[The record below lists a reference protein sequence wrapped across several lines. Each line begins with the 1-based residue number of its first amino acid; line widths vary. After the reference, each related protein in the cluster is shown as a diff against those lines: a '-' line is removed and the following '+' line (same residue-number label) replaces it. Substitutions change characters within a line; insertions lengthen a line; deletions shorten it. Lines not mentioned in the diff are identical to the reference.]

1 MNIQEHHV
9 FLRNK
14 SFELALKEI
23 TERFPSI
30 LAKVAVQLAKNPAV
44 PEDHTIS
51 IQSPSIETGGLNGS
65 ALLIFRSA
73 RDGEPAYLG
82 LEVVI
87 NTNVVFYLA
96 GTSSSDEVMHH
107 VDTAENNQVNL
118 NLTEIELVRRTVELL
133 EQYVSTDAM
142 EG

>member
-9 FLRNK
+9 FLREK
-14 SFELALKEI
+14 SFELTLKEI
-23 TERFPSI
+23 TDRFPSI
-30 LAKVAVQLAKNPAV
+30 LAKVAGQLTKNPDI
-44 PEDHTIS
+44 PDDHTIS
-51 IQSPSIETGGLNGS
+51 IQSPTIETGGLHGA

-73 RDGEPAYLG
+73 RDNEPAYLA

-96 GTSSSDEVMHH
+96 GTSAAEEVMHH
-107 VDTAENNQVNL
+107 VDTTENGQVNL
-118 NLTEIELVRRTVELL
+118 NLTEIELVRRTVEML